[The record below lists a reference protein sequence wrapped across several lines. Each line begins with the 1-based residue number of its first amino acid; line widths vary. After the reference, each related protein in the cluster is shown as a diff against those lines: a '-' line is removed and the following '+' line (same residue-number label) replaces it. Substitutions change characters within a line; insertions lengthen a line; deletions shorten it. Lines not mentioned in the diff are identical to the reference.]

1 MCLWLLRRALPL
13 FNVPGS
19 SVLSSSPHS
28 PTMSMPSSHMLTT
41 IPLSPLK
48 STFSIYSLPL
58 KREESPAESTSPP
71 GKARPS
77 RLECVA
83 YLVGLAACTCVCAIG
98 IGSIFVV
105 LGGLILGRLVPGYRY
120 PSNTQLN
127 VVPILVGGPILGL
140 PTGIVAARVVL
151 SMTRTVIALAIMLSC
166 TLASAFAFPV
176 GVIVLQRGHVIPSEP
191 TPVQAL
197 AASGAG
203 CAACLAVLVLL
214 WATYR
219 LVFVASKLS
228 YCFYWLRWGTGGRGL
243 FFSDLQ

>member
-1 MCLWLLRRALPL
+1 MS
-13 FNVPGS
+13 VP
-19 SVLSSSPHS
+19 SV
-28 PTMSMPSSHMLTT
+28 PTLTT

-48 STFSIYSLPL
+48 STFSIYSLSL
-58 KREESPAESTSPP
+58 KHEEPPPESTSAPR
-71 GKARPS
+71 KAHPS
-77 RLECVA
+77 RLEYVA
-83 YLVGLAACTCVCAIG
+83 YLFGLAACACVCAIG
-98 IGSIFVV
+98 IGSIFAV
-105 LGGLILGRLVPGYRY
+105 LGGLILRQLFPGYRY
-120 PSNTQLN
+120 PPNTQLN
-127 VVPILVGGPILGL
+127 VLPILVGGPMLGL
-140 PTGIVAARVVL
+140 PAGIVAARVAL

-228 YCFYWLRWGTGGRGL
+228 YCFC
-243 FFSDLQ
+243 